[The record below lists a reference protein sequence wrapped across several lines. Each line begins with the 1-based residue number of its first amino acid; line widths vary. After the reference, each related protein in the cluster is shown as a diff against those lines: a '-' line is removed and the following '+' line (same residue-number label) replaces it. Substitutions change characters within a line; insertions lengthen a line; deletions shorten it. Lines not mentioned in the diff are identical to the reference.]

1 MTHLKNI
8 MERAKQN
15 DYFRQVLA
23 TGKNVQVVI
32 MSIPP
37 GGEIGIETHPDND
50 QTLMLVEGAGRV
62 ILDGQAA
69 DFESG
74 DIVLVPAG
82 TEHNFIARGD
92 APMKIITTYSPPH
105 HPDGTVHRTKAEADV
120 ASAKKKNTAI
130 AAAATTA
137 ATFQA
142 L

>member
-1 MTHLKNI
+1 MTQLKNI
-8 MERAKQN
+8 MEKAKQN

-23 TGKNVQVVI
+23 TGKNVQVVV

-37 GGEIGIETHPDND
+37 GGEIGMETHNGND
-50 QTLMLVEGAGRV
+50 QTLLLVEGS
-62 ILDGQAA
+62 GQAVLNGQTA
-69 DFESG
+69 DFEAG

-82 TEHNFIARGD
+82 TEHNFTASGN

-105 HPDGTVHRTKAEADV
+105 HADGTVHRTKAEADA
-120 ASAKKKNTAI
+120 ASANAKKKL
-130 AAAATTA
+130 AATTA